1 MITIYKQCLYSRTR
15 TLLFTLIM
23 VLSVSSIYSQP
34 KADLKTQIFGSISG
48 KIIDKNT
55 SLPIEYANIVLY
67 KMPDSVI
74 VGGSVSLDN
83 GIFKIDKVAFGKYA
97 IRIQFIGYNPTVK
110 NGLVVS
116 SNKEKCWV
124 GSCEMQLKTDN
135 IEEVT
140 VTAKK
145 NIVETHL
152 DKKVINVD
160 QAILSTGGTAVDVLK
175 NVPSVSVDAE
185 GNLSLR
191 GSDNV
196 TVLIDGRP
204 SSYTSL
210 DQVPASI
217 IDRVEIVTNP
227 SAKFDASGMVG
238 IVNIITKHKTGQG
251 LNGQISGNYG
261 TWNKYNG
268 NATIN
273 YGTEKANFYVICDGR
288 QNNSVAYNSQFIE
301 SGSKYSNTYKET
313 DTSQRTMRMGSVK
326 FGFDYSFNDKNQ
338 VSIALFDRQFYAK
351 GNQTAMNY
359 YTSNSILT
367 NDFMTKTRSDMRNA
381 AFVPTM
387 QYKRLFNKKDES
399 LIFTV
404 DGDIDYPANTTTYY
418 DKNDT
423 IQKGISKA
431 YPMHY
436 YTLAADY
443 SVPIKEK
450 SKFECGLKFNDVY
463 SEYSNSQTKQYNGI
477 SLPDTFLQSGNVTHR
492 EMDGYS
498 QFGSQYKNLQYQFG
512 LRMQSY
518 TVGSK
523 DYQNN
528 TSTNKTYINP
538 FPSFAILYK
547 KNEDNIFQLNY
558 SKRVN
563 YPDSRIFNPSLIK
576 SDATNWTKGNALI
589 LPEFVNSF
597 ELGYS
602 MNRKKLSMTNTVFY
616 RLITNTLTKT
626 QSYGVYP
633 LLSGDPILISSM
645 INGKQYQAY
654 GFEHFDNFTLTKWLK
669 HSLNFTVNVAELNDS
684 ILKTHNKT
692 PNISWLMKYSLTI
705 NPIKSVELVASVN
718 YNSKTVSMQ
727 GGSGRFNSGPSAGLL
742 GENWQ
747 SDLSLRKTFW
757 KGKASLSA
765 RLSDVFK
772 TSRYYID
779 YYTANSHSTILK
791 TRDSRVLY
799 VGFMYKINGGLKQ
812 KKKSNENQDSDF

>member
-1 MITIYKQCLYSRTR
+1 MNTIYKQFQNSKYR
-15 TLLFTLIM
+15 LLLL
-23 VLSVSSIYSQP
+23 VLPFVFAFGSLHSQP
-34 KADLKTQIFGSISG
+34 KTEMKNQSSGSISG
-48 KIIDKNT
+48 KLIDKST
-55 SLPIEYANIVLY
+55 SLPIEYANVVLY
-67 KMPDSVI
+67 KMPDSVV
-74 VGGSVSLDN
+74 VGGCVSLDN
-83 GIFKIDKVAFGKYA
+83 GMFKIDKVAYGKYA
-97 IRIQFIGYNPTVK
+97 LRIQFIGYKPSVK
-110 NGLVVS
+110 TGLVVTAD
-116 SNKEKCWV
+116 KAKCWV
-124 GSCEMQLKTDN
+124 GTIEMLSKSDN

-273 YGTEKANFYVICDGR
+273 YGTEKANFYMIIDGR
-288 QNNSVAYNSQFIE
+288 QSNSVAYNSQFIE
-301 SGSKYSNTYKET
+301 SGANYSNKYNEA
-313 DTSQRTMRMGSVK
+313 DTSTRTMRMGSVK
-326 FGFDYSFNDKNQ
+326 LGFDYSFNDKNQ
-338 VSIALFDRQFYAK
+338 VSLSLFDRQFYAK
-351 GNQTAMNY
+351 GDQTAKNY
-359 YTSNSILT
+359 YSSNYILT
-367 NDFMTKTRSDMRNA
+367 NNFMTNTRSEMRNA
-381 AFVPTM
+381 AFVPTI

-399 LIFTV
+399 LIFTI
-404 DGDIDYPANTTTYY
+404 DGDLDYPANATTYY
-418 DKNDT
+418 EKLDT
-423 IQKGISKA
+423 TQKGISKA
-431 YPMHY
+431 YPTHY
-436 YTLAADY
+436 YTMAADY
-443 SVPIKEK
+443 SLPIKEK
-450 SKFECGLKFNDVY
+450 SKFECGLKFVDAY
-463 SEYSNSQTKQYNGI
+463 SEYANSQTKQFNGNL
-477 SLPDTFLQSGNVTHR
+477 LPGTFLQSGDVTHR

-498 QFGSQYKNLQYQFG
+498 QFGSQFKNLQYQFG

-518 TVGSK
+518 TVGTE
-523 DYQNN
+523 DFQNK
-528 TSTNKTYINP
+528 TSTSKSYINP
-538 FPSFAILYK
+538 FPSFALLYK
-547 KNEDNIFQLNY
+547 KNEDNIFQFNY

-602 MNRKKLSMTNTVFY
+602 MNHKKLSMTNTVFY
-616 RLITNTLTKT
+616 RLVTNTLTKT

-633 LLSGDPILISSM
+633 QLSSDPILISSM

-654 GFEHFDNFTLTKWLK
+654 GFEHFDNFTITKWLK
-669 HSLNFTVNVAELNDS
+669 HSLNFTVNVAELTDS
-684 ILKTHNKT
+684 ILKLHYTT

-705 NPIKSVELVASVN
+705 NPTKNVELVASVN

-779 YYTANSHSTILK
+779 YYTATSHSTILK
-791 TRDSRVLY
+791 TRDSRILY
-799 VGFMYKINGGLKQ
+799 LGFMYKINGGNKQ
-812 KKKSNENQDSDF
+812 KKKQIENQDSDF